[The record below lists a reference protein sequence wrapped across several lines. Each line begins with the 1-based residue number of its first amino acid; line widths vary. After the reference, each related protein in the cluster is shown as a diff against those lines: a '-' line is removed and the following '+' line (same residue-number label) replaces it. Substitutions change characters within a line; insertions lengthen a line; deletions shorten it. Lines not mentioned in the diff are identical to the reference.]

1 MRPFLLDTNVLSE
14 WVKPRPDPKVV
25 AWLEAAD
32 EDRLYLSVATLGE
45 IRRGIELLKPGK
57 RREQLDVWLLA
68 DLRDRFEGRILAI
81 DERVAEA
88 WGRIMARAQR
98 QGIGL
103 SAMDSFFAATAE
115 VHRLTLVTRN
125 IRDFTALGVRLLSP
139 WDQ

>member
-103 SAMDSFFAATAE
+103 SAMDPFFAATAE